1 MSLFKHA
8 SEILQG
14 KVNHFL
20 NNAEDPA
27 ETLDLSY
34 EKMITNLQETKRH
47 LADVVTEKVS
57 LESQMAQAQKAA
69 DKADADAKMALGAN
83 REDLARAELAEKQ
96 SELQKLAS
104 LKEAHDAV
112 AAQSQK
118 LQDYE
123 QKLQDHIEQ
132 FRTQKEVTKS
142 EMMAAKAEVQ
152 AGESLSGIGKGMD
165 DAGEAMRRAQDR
177 TAQMESKA
185 TAMDGLIESGA
196 LSDPLDTR
204 SQTDKELD
212 KVRASSGVDDDL
224 ARLKAEM
231 AKEKAG
237 GISGDSSGNP

>member
-14 KVNHFL
+14 KINHFL
-20 NNAEDPA
+20 NNAEDPS

-34 EKMITNLQETKRH
+34 EKMISNLQETKRH

-69 DKADADAKMALGAN
+69 DKADADAKTALAAN
-83 REDLARAELAEKQ
+83 REDLARAELTQKQ

-132 FRTQKEVTKS
+132 FRTQKEVMKS
-142 EMMAAKAEVQ
+142 EMTAASAEVK
-152 AGESLSGIGKGMD
+152 AGESLTGIGKGMD

-177 TAQMESKA
+177 TQQMESKA

-196 LSDPLDTR
+196 LNDPLDHR
-204 SQTDKELD
+204 SQTDKEMD
-212 KVRASSGVDDDL
+212 QVRASSGVDADL

-231 AKEKAG
+231 AKEKSGAAAG
-237 GISGDSSGNP
+237 DGTDSH

>member
-1 MSLFKHA
+1 MSIFKHA

-14 KVNHFL
+14 KINHFL

-27 ETLDLSY
+27 EALDLSY

-83 REDLARAELAEKQ
+83 REDLARAELAQKQ

-142 EMMAAKAEVQ
+142 EMTAAKAEVQ

-185 TAMDGLIESGA
+185 TAMDGLIESGT

-212 KVRASSGVDDDL
+212 KVRASSGIDDDL

-231 AKEKAG
+231 AKEKSG
-237 GISGDSSGNP
+237 GASGDSSGNP

>member
-237 GISGDSSGNP
+237 GVSGDSSGNP

>member
-14 KVNHFL
+14 KINHFL
-20 NNAEDPA
+20 NNAEDPS

-34 EKMITNLQETKRH
+34 EKMISNLQETKRH

-69 DKADADAKMALGAN
+69 DKADADAKTALAAN
-83 REDLARAELAEKQ
+83 REDLARAELAQKQ

-132 FRTQKEVTKS
+132 FRTQKEVMKS
-142 EMMAAKAEVQ
+142 EMTAASAEVK
-152 AGESLSGIGKGMD
+152 AGESLTGIGKGMD

-177 TAQMESKA
+177 TEQMESKA

-196 LSDPLDTR
+196 LNDPLDHR
-204 SQTDKELD
+204 SQTDKD
-212 KVRASSGVDDDL
+212 MDQVRASSGVEDDL

-231 AKEKAG
+231 AKEKSGAPAG
-237 GISGDSSGNP
+237 DGSGNH

>member
-104 LKEAHDAV
+104 LKDAHDAV

-185 TAMDGLIESGA
+185 TAMDGLIESGV

-212 KVRASSGVDDDL
+212 KVRASSGIDDDL

-237 GISGDSSGNP
+237 GASGDNSGNP

>member
-14 KVNHFL
+14 KINHFL
-20 NNAEDPA
+20 NNAEDPS

-34 EKMITNLQETKRH
+34 EKMISNLQETKRH

-69 DKADADAKMALGAN
+69 DKADADAKTALAAN
-83 REDLARAELAEKQ
+83 REDLARAELTQKQ

-132 FRTQKEVTKS
+132 FRTQKEVMKS
-142 EMMAAKAEVQ
+142 EMTAASAEVK
-152 AGESLSGIGKGMD
+152 AGESLTGIGKGMD

-177 TAQMESKA
+177 TQQMESKA

-196 LSDPLDTR
+196 LNDPLDHR
-204 SQTDKELD
+204 SHTDKEMD
-212 KVRASSGVDDDL
+212 QVRASSGVDDDL

-231 AKEKAG
+231 AKEKSGAAAG
-237 GISGDSSGNP
+237 DGTDSH

>member
-14 KVNHFL
+14 KINHFL
-20 NNAEDPA
+20 NNAEDPS

-34 EKMITNLQETKRH
+34 EKMISNLQETKRH

-69 DKADADAKMALGAN
+69 DKADADAKTALAAN
-83 REDLARAELAEKQ
+83 REDLARAELTQKQ

-104 LKEAHDAV
+104 LNEAHDAV

-132 FRTQKEVTKS
+132 FRTQKEVMKS
-142 EMMAAKAEVQ
+142 EMTAASAEVK
-152 AGESLSGIGKGMD
+152 AGESLTGIGKGMD

-177 TAQMESKA
+177 TQQMESKA

-196 LSDPLDTR
+196 LNDPLDHR
-204 SQTDKELD
+204 SQTDKEMD
-212 KVRASSGVDDDL
+212 QVRASSGVDDDL

-231 AKEKAG
+231 AKEKSGTTAG
-237 GISGDSSGNP
+237 DGH

>member
-14 KVNHFL
+14 KINHFL
-20 NNAEDPA
+20 NNAEDPS

-34 EKMITNLQETKRH
+34 EKMISNLQETKRH

-69 DKADADAKMALGAN
+69 DKADADAKTALAAN
-83 REDLARAELAEKQ
+83 REDLARAELTQKQ

-132 FRTQKEVTKS
+132 FRTQKEVMKS
-142 EMMAAKAEVQ
+142 EMTAASAEVK
-152 AGESLSGIGKGMD
+152 AGESLTGIGKGMD

-177 TAQMESKA
+177 TQQMESKA

-196 LSDPLDTR
+196 LNDPLDHR
-204 SQTDKELD
+204 SQTDKEMD
-212 KVRASSGVDDDL
+212 QVRASSGVDDDL

-231 AKEKAG
+231 AKEKSGAAAG
-237 GISGDSSGNP
+237 DGTDSH

>member
-69 DKADADAKMALGAN
+69 DKADTDAKMALGAN

-104 LKEAHDAV
+104 LKDAHDAV

-237 GISGDSSGNP
+237 GASGDSSGNP

>member
-112 AAQSQK
+112 SAQSQK

-237 GISGDSSGNP
+237 GASGDSSGNS

>member
-96 SELQKLAS
+96 SELQKLVS

-152 AGESLSGIGKGMD
+152 AGESLSGIGNGMD

-204 SQTDKELD
+204 SQTDKEMD
-212 KVRASSGVDDDL
+212 KVRASSGVDEDL

-237 GISGDSSGNP
+237 GASGDSSGNS

>member
-47 LADVVTEKVS
+47 LADVFTEKVS
-57 LESQMAQAQKAA
+57 LENQMAQAQKAA

-83 REDLARAELAEKQ
+83 REDLARAELTQKQ
-96 SELQKLAS
+96 SELEKLAS
-104 LKEAHDAV
+104 LKGAHDAV
-112 AAQSQK
+112 AAQAQK

-152 AGESLSGIGKGMD
+152 AGESLTGIGKGMD

-185 TAMDGLIESGA
+185 TALDGLMESGA
-196 LSDPLDTR
+196 LSDPLDSR
-204 SQTDKELD
+204 SQTEKELD
-212 KVRASSGVDDDL
+212 QVRASSGVDDDL

-231 AKEKAG
+231 AKDKSTPSE
-237 GISGDSSGNP
+237 DETTHH

>member
-118 LQDYE
+118 LQEYE

-237 GISGDSSGNP
+237 GASGDSSGNP